1 MLLQLKSVFKNKITI
16 VLLTISMIISIFSI
30 YNIHTRINTPNYDM
44 YYDNLSY
51 YIEWSDMLNKYKNQ
65 TFNPDERQENY
76 INYLEWQVKRHE
88 ILMEL
93 YLDSYKENSELI
105 KDYNFIFALT
115 RMNVNSNPEFE
126 QKITNELYPK
136 EMEKYV
142 NFDLVNFDFELLGD
156 FTYDYLFYDEGFSDS
171 VYKVNKFFIEYVL
184 YLWENDLKEINYF
197 TESPWTYLGETYSKE
212 SIKSKFFIPIT
223 ILFSAFILTLSRKE
237 KTLDLISV
245 NKSSKFRIYLNYLL
259 KGFLVSLILVFL
271 PDVVSVIYMGIR
283 FGFEGLFHPI
293 PVFLETFN
301 SFQTYA
307 NSAIASGSV
316 GLADLYPLHDPLS
329 AYPFFN
335 FKIDLSN
342 DLVNIEFWKFL
353 VLGMIMEVSKIGLF
367 SLIGVSLGLLIKDI
381 RKSFV
386 ISGILVIFS
395 VISGIL
401 IELQSKWNIFSF
413 NSGWNVALGWT
424 KVSWLWAMILI
435 YITIFII
442 IIINYIA
449 FRKRDIV

>member
-16 VLLTISMIISIFSI
+16 VLLTISMIISIFNI
-30 YNIHTRINTPNYDM
+30 YNIHTRINFPNYDN
-44 YYDNLSY
+44 YYY
-51 YIEWSDMLNKYKNQ
+51 YLGYYTEWSDILNKYKNQ

-76 INYLEWQVKRHE
+76 INYLEWQVKRYE
-88 ILMEL
+88 VLMEL
-93 YLDSYKENSELI
+93 YLDSYKENSESIRDIDLI
-105 KDYNFIFALT
+105 YNLSS
-115 RMNVNSNPEFE
+115 MNFHSNPELE
-126 QKITNELYPK
+126 QEFSNKLYPE

-142 NFDLVNFDFELLGD
+142 NYDLVNFDFQLLGD
-156 FTYDYLFYDEGFSDS
+156 FTYDYLNYEITFSDPI
-171 VYKVNKFFIEYVL
+171 YKSFRYLAEWNFF
-184 YLWENDLKEINYF
+184 LWENDLKEINYY

-223 ILFSAFILTLSRKE
+223 ILFSTFILILSRKE

-245 NKSSKFRIYLNYLL
+245 NKSSRFKIYLNYIL
-259 KGFLVSLILVFL
+259 KGLLVSLILVFL
-271 PDVVSVIYMGIR
+271 PDLISVIYMGIR
-283 FGFEGLFHPI
+283 FGFDGLFHPI
-293 PVFLETFN
+293 PVYIETFS
-301 SFQTYA
+301 SFFTYPNA
-307 NSAIASGSV
+307 GQEGMRV
-316 GLADLYPLHDPLS
+316 GLADLYPLS
-329 AYPFFN
+329 NVISSYPYFN
-335 FKIDLSN
+335 F
-342 DLVNIEFWKFL
+342 DLVNIDFWKFL
-353 VLGMIMEVSKIGLF
+353 ILGMIMEVSKISLF
-367 SLIGVSLGLLIKDI
+367 SLIGITLGLLIKDI
-381 RKSFV
+381 RKSIV